1 MGYLPIKSGTT
12 VSYNDPSWTL
22 ATSIHCFQAILSGAC
37 IAILLRLFLFVHRQL
52 RPNLTTGKI
61 QYNPYYHSY
70 SSSLNIND
78 AVNETDSGA
87 VGNKS
92 PSLCLEPVVDLDAE
106 TNNDFPFRLSVFPIN
121 LPHNRSTQIVE
132 ETELGSSHQLD
143 QVCRLDLRAAKILSI
158 SILPFCITSL
168 VLSIVGAALLL
179 AAHYGQNNDLLL
191 DYGYMMLMFQDFL
204 PVCLAYNPAVF
215 VAMSSEFRLAAGH
228 FFQCRRQN
236 PITDI

>member
-1 MGYLPIKSGTT
+1 MGYVPIKSGAT

-37 IAILLRLFLFVHRQL
+37 IANLLRLFRFSHRQL
-52 RPNLTTGKI
+52 TPNLTTGII

-87 VGNKS
+87 VNNKS
-92 PSLCLEPVVDLDAE
+92 PSLCSEPAVDLKAG
-106 TNNDFPFRLSVFPIN
+106 TSNDLPFRLSVFPIN
-121 LPHNRSTQIVE
+121 LPHNRSIQIVE
-132 ETELGSSHQLD
+132 RTELGSSHQL
-143 QVCRLDLRAAKILSI
+143 CRLDLRAAKILTI
-158 SILPFCITSL
+158 CILPFCLMIL
-168 VLSIVGAALLL
+168 ALSIVGAALLL

-228 FFQCRRQN
+228 FFRCRRQN